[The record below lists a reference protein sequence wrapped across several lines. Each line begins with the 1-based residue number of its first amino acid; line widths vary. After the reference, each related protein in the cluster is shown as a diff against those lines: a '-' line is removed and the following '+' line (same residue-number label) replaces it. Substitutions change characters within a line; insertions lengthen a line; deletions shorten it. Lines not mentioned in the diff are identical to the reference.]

1 MALRVPG
8 AGARRRQSQE
18 ANNHQGFDKCL
29 LAGRVPAPAVGARSR
44 HDGRNILFCGL
55 ASTNDSLRRPT
66 IIKGLTSVCR
76 QGEFLH
82 LLLALGAGMAAA
94 TLYAIGLVL
103 PLVWWSDTRY
113 IIPAVAAMLP
123 PAISCASAGLSAV
136 FSELVAGAPP

>member
-1 MALRVPG
+1 MRACIFINTKIVF
-8 AGARRRQSQE
+8 
-18 ANNHQGFDKCL
+18 NTHTKIMFW
-29 LAGRVPAPAVGARSR
+29 
-44 HDGRNILFCGL
+44 
-55 ASTNDSLRRPT
+55 
-66 IIKGLTSVCR
+66 

-103 PLVWWSDTRY
+103 PLVWWSDPRY
-113 IIPAVAAMLP
+113 IIPAIAAMLP